1 MAKAFSIWCGIL
13 LVLAVSS
20 TLPSCAKSPAPQQ
33 TAEQVQQARRDEAKK
48 IIVAR
53 VNSMTITMDSLVR
66 MMNRLSVK
74 NHGSQPADYMEE
86 VKKTALDRL
95 ILQELAYQKARALG
109 LNAEQKNIDD
119 AIANFKANVG
129 GEKEY
134 ADFLVKQGLTEAD
147 LRAQAERGLTLEL
160 IFAKEVNDKITVPQE
175 DLKSEYEKE
184 KGKYI
189 MPEKMKVTDV
199 VVFFKQDDDTARR
212 KAAALLKKIRA
223 DKKKDPWSLVLDG
236 TFIVRNLD
244 VHKDK
249 HREVYEAAKKLKPG
263 KLSGVIKASD
273 GLHIIKL
280 LEYSPQRQLT
290 FDEAKGSL
298 EGKFRAPAQQKR
310 LQEWGV
316 ELKKDAKIELLDAA
330 PIEEKQK
337 E

>member
-1 MAKAFSIWCGIL
+1 MIKAFNRYCWIL
-13 LVLAVSS
+13 LFFIVSG
-20 TLPSCAKSPAPQQ
+20 TLQGCAKNPTPQQ
-33 TAEQVQQARRDEAKK
+33 TAEQSQKAGQEEAKK
-48 IIVAR
+48 VIVAR
-53 VNSMTITMDSLVR
+53 VNSVPITMDSLVR
-66 MMNRLSVK
+66 MMNRLIVR
-74 NHGSQPADYMEE
+74 NHGEQPADYMDE

-109 LNAEQKNIDD
+109 LSAEQKNIDD
-119 AIANFKANVG
+119 AITNFKANVG

-147 LRAQAERGLTLEL
+147 LRAQVERSLTLEL
-160 IFAKEVNDKITVPQE
+160 IFAKEVNDKTIVPQE

-189 MPEKMKVTDV
+189 LPEKMKITDV
-199 VVFFKQDDDTARR
+199 IVFFKQDDDTARK
-212 KAAALLKKIRA
+212 KANNLLMKIRA

-290 FDEAKGSL
+290 FDEVKGSL

-310 LQEWGV
+310 LQEWGA
-316 ELKKDAKIELLDAA
+316 ELKKDATIEVLDAA
-330 PIEEKQK
+330 QIKGKAGE
-337 E
+337 